1 MTTISDGEVKLATRA
16 GLWSADQLC
25 GDIPELLTGRA
36 SKPDWKRPVFFRSIG
51 LGFEDIAAAVAVLA
65 TARS

>member
-1 MTTISDGEVKLATRA
+1 MTPISAGEVKLATRA

-36 SKPDWKRPVFFRSIG
+36 AKPNGKRPVFFRSFG
-51 LGFEDIAAAVAVLA
+51 LGFEAIAAAVLA